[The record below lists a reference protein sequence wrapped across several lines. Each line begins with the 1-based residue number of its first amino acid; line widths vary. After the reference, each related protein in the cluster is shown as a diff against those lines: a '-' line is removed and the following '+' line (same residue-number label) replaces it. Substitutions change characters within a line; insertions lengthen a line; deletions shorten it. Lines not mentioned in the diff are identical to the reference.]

1 MGRAA
6 DQDDVLRTMQ
16 EGLGGGIRL
25 DAGNLV
31 HAKFRFK
38 LQIDGKTRSVTFEIT
53 PPNVTNLHRSRYAD
67 IIGAYL
73 KENGVKLV

>member
-1 MGRAA
+1 M
-6 DQDDVLRTMQ
+6 
-16 EGLGGGIRL
+16 
-25 DAGNLV
+25 V

-53 PPNVTNLHRSRYAD
+53 PPNVTNLHKSRYAD